1 MLMKNS
7 YDTIGDLN
15 GDLPACGVLPQL
27 TAPPRAPFVAYE
39 RYSNP
44 ITGLDRPEGSKKLR
58 LPDFKTIGT

>member
-27 TAPPRAPFVAYE
+27 TAPPRAALSSSSYKIQTICNQSE
-39 RYSNP
+39 
-44 ITGLDRPEGSKKLR
+44 KKKM
-58 LPDFKTIGT
+58 DKS